1 MNNIIRKNDLVD
13 IYNQGV
19 AAANGEKTFAV
30 GNYAMYDS
38 SDWPKLIYLYDV
50 ACDEDGKQFGFKYQS
65 VDYNTLEKSDDE
77 GSIDYRTLE
86 EYYTAIAVPIE
97 RIKDCAERL
106 LKGESFEDFGNEA
119 EQSAALVDTRS
130 KETLL
135 YLKKE
140 TEKAIMVAN
149 QVQKYANH
157 IIQIQKSQLE
167 KIVSGFNDKICAM
180 RSEVARYEYVITTI
194 ELYAGIKEDVIQL
207 QSGEPAPIDSPLVLH
222 QAVMFMDEE
231 FALIDDNFDYTKE
244 GHFNEWLIKDGN
256 YKQLLPEERCIV
268 AAKPRR
274 KDKNYTNDRYF
285 NFIFNKPNRRT
296 IFLIRNGENIYK
308 LESDNINLQDRLFP
322 NRNELAEILEKE
334 EKDEWRRF
342 KNADLNASAVFRRL
356 YTRVL
361 FLIQGL
367 IDRSDTLSPHNIKA
381 KLLDDL
387 DIDKS
392 SGVVLRY
399 ELESDRALG
408 DGHPSY
414 SDWVASLNDKLTAGK
429 RIILVDYEF
438 DGNYDFIRY
447 YRSKWT
453 IPPYPQMGVYVLED
467 NPTYD
472 ENDDYYKHRPRHIIR
487 YMPYSQH
494 CYNSR
499 TIRESIMIDICR
511 TPRYGI
517 LNYDDVRLEDID
529 YYLNSRLHR
538 SQYYQF
544 VRVLKMARKLYMQEK
559 FYEDEFIKMMV
570 GILKTECQRT
580 PKPEYTYEQIVK
592 LAIDGFKD
600 SLKWK
605 RSITDKSKETFY
617 ILRRKIFSK
626 AFQDKYFN

>member
-1 MNNIIRKNDLVD
+1 MNNIIRKNDLID

-19 AAANGEKTFAV
+19 VAANGEKTFAV

-38 SDWPKLIYLYDV
+38 NDWPKLIYLYDV
-50 ACDEDGKQFGFKYQS
+50 ACDEDGKQFGFKYHS

-77 GSIDYRTLE
+77 ENIDFRTLK
-86 EYYTAIAVPIE
+86 EYYTAIALPIE
-97 RIKDCAERL
+97 KIKDCAERL

-140 TEKAIMVAN
+140 TEKAIIVAN
-149 QVQKYANH
+149 QVQKYAKH

-231 FALIDDNFDYTKE
+231 FALIDDDFDYTKE

-274 KDKNYTNDRYF
+274 KDKEYTNDHFF
-285 NFIFNKPNRRT
+285 NFIFNQPNHRT
-296 IFLIRNGENIYK
+296 VFLIRNGENLYK
-308 LESDNINLQDRLFP
+308 LESDNINLRDRLFP
-322 NRNELAEILEKE
+322 NRNELAEILKEE
-334 EKDEWRRF
+334 EKDEWRSF
-342 KNADLNASAVFRRL
+342 KDKDSSRSAVFRKL
-356 YTRVL
+356 YTMVL
-361 FLIQGL
+361 FLMQGL

-387 DIDKS
+387 DIDNS

-399 ELESDRALG
+399 ELDRALG
-408 DGHPSY
+408 DGHQSY
-414 SDWVASLNDKLTAGK
+414 NDWIASLNGKLTAGK
-429 RIILVDYEF
+429 RIILVNYMF
-438 DGNYDFIRY
+438 DKERDFLKY
-447 YRSKWT
+447 YRSEWT
-453 IPPYPQMGVYVLED
+453 MPPYPKNGVYVLED
-467 NPTYD
+467 NPIYD
-472 ENDDYYKHRPRHIIR
+472 ESIVYYRRPRHIIKYLPDDEFWR
-487 YMPYSQH
+487 YTDDK
-494 CYNSR
+494 R
-499 TIRESIMIDICR
+499 TNRVSIMIDITR
-511 TPRYGI
+511 GGI

-529 YYLNSRLHR
+529 YYLNSRFYR
-538 SQYYQF
+538 SQYYEF